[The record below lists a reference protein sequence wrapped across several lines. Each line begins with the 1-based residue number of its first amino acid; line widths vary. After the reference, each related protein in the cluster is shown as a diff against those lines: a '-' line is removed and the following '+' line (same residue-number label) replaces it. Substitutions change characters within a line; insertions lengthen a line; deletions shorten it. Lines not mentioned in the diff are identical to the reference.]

1 MFRAEDKEFKVTNKC
16 GLKDLTSVLMFFS
29 YQSGILPA
37 FNPEVTAVI
46 RMDQIFSYQL
56 PFEDPVIIFALVM
69 LIILLAPMLAK
80 KVKLPSIVGLILA
93 GTVVG
98 PGLLGLIERD
108 FTIELLGT
116 VGLLYLM
123 FMAGLSLDLIQFEKL
138 RNKSIGFGLV
148 SFLLPQMAA
157 LAAGVYLLN
166 YSVATS
172 LLLGSIVGSHTLLAY
187 PIAERL
193 GITKNMGVTM
203 SMGGTLVTDTLSLG
217 VLAIV
222 AGTAGDNSGAGYWTG
237 FAASVI
243 AFVAVSVILL
253 PRLGRWF
260 FRNVK
265 SQGNMDYIFLVA
277 ILFTTAFF
285 AELAGLAPIIGA
297 FLAGLLLNRLVP
309 GSGTLMSRVQFV
321 GNALFIPFFLI
332 SVGMLVDVSV
342 LGSLDVWFKAI
353 IFTLLVFIGKGL
365 ASFGITSLFK
375 FTKEEGFVIYGL
387 TTPQSAATLAVT
399 LIGFDLGFFDSTAV
413 NAVVIM
419 ILMTCLVGPWLVEK
433 YGREV
438 ATQEDKKPYKPS
450 EAPQRILVPL
460 ANPETSDALMD
471 IAFMVRDQKLDQP
484 LYPLTVARDGR
495 DAEEQVAR
503 GEKMLS
509 HAVIHAAAANVP
521 VNPVTRVDFNIA
533 KGIARAVSE
542 MRISNIIIGWN
553 GQISAKQKIFGS
565 ILDQLL
571 EEVQTMIM
579 VSKIERPVN
588 TSKRIVVAMPPFAEF
603 EPGFTEAVR
612 SLKLMADQIGDEL
625 VIVTT
630 TARQNYVKPRVDNI
644 QPEPDVTF
652 EVIEKWGDLPAW
664 YDDFKDEED
673 LFVLLSARDGSV
685 SWRPGLD
692 RLPRVI
698 AQRYPQLS
706 FITIYPAQGRER
718 AGGSSPEREN
728 LQLLQQKRIK
738 IGLEEAETDQVLEQ
752 IIHKDP
758 AFDHIDLSRITKRLL
773 KNSADYTPEVMPGV
787 LLYEAHTSKV
797 DEQLLFVGVSDKGLN
812 LKQVA
817 HPAHVILILLSP
829 KSCSPEKHLEG
840 VNEVAQLIKP
850 GKNLKAVRAAKTAA
864 EVYRAV
870 METEV

>member
-1 MFRAEDKEFKVTNKC
+1 MEE
-16 GLKDLTSVLMFFS
+16 
-29 YQSGILPA
+29 
-37 FNPEVTAVI
+37 
-46 RMDQIFSYQL
+46 IFSYPL

-69 LIILLAPMLAK
+69 LIILLAPIASK
-80 KVKLPSIVGLILA
+80 KLKLPAIVGLILA
-93 GTVVG
+93 GTIVG
-98 PGLLGLIERD
+98 PGLLGLLERD

-138 RNKSIGFGLV
+138 RNKSIGFGLA
-148 SFLLPQMAA
+148 SFLLPQLAA
-157 LAAGVYLLN
+157 LAAGVYLLD

-217 VLAIV
+217 VLAVV
-222 AGTAGDNSGAGYWTG
+222 AGTVGDNSGPGYWTG

-243 AFVAVSVILL
+243 AFVAVSVLLL

-265 SQGNMDYIFLVA
+265 SRDNTDYIFLVA

-297 FLAGLLLNRLVP
+297 FMAGLLLNRLVP
-309 GSGTLMSRVQFV
+309 ATGTLMSRVQFV

-342 LGSLDVWFKAI
+342 LGSLDVWVKAI
-353 IFTLLVFIGKGL
+353 VFSLLVFAGKGI
-365 ASFGITSLFK
+365 ASLGITKLFN

-399 LIGFDLGFFDSTAV
+399 LIGYDLGFFNSTAV

-419 ILMTCLVGPWLVEK
+419 ILITCLIGPWLVEK
-433 YGREV
+433 YGRAV
-438 ATQEDKKPYKPS
+438 AIQEDQKPYKSS

-484 LYPLTVARDGR
+484 IYPLTVARDGR
-495 DAEEQVAR
+495 DAEAQVAR

-509 HAVIHAAAANVP
+509 HAVIHAAAADVP
-521 VNPVTRVDFNIA
+521 VNPVTRVDLNIA
-533 KGIARAVSE
+533 KGITRAVSE

-571 EEVQTMIM
+571 DDVQTMLM
-579 VSKIERPVN
+579 VSKIEKPIN
-588 TSKRIVVAMPPFAEF
+588 SSKRIVVAIPPFAEF
-603 EPGFTEAVR
+603 ESGFREAVR

-625 VIVTT
+625 VVVTT
-630 TARQNYVKPRVDNI
+630 KARQEFVKPRVLDI
-644 QPEPDVTF
+644 KPEPEVTF
-652 EVIEKWGDLPAW
+652 EILQKWGDLPEW
-664 YDDFKDEED
+664 YDGFKDEED

-698 AQRYPQLS
+698 AQRYPGLS
-706 FITIYPAQGRER
+706 FITVYPEQVQT
-718 AGGSSPEREN
+718 SSLSDKSDN
-728 LQLLQQKRIK
+728 KDLQLVQQKRIK
-738 IGLEEAETDQVLEQ
+738 MDLKEKPTEELLED

-758 AFDHIDLSRITKRLL
+758 AFDGIDLNRISKRLL

-797 DEQLLFVGVSDKGLN
+797 ESQLLFIGVSREGMN
-812 LKQVA
+812 LKQAA
-817 HPAHVILILLSP
+817 HTAYVILILLSP
-829 KSCSPEKHLEG
+829 KSYSVDQHLEG
-840 VNEVAQLIKP
+840 VNKVAKLIKP
-850 GKNLKAVRAAKTAA
+850 GKNLKAVRDA
-864 EVYRAV
+864 ENIPGIYQAIL
-870 METEV
+870 ETDVK